1 MSQVVRSNLVLNSAV
16 VLAGLTFAACTPQE
30 NSKQSA
36 PADNTTTKAAAQP
49 SSTASSVSEAAPA
62 PAATAS
68 ASASATAE
76 VDEGPPVCQRSN
88 EKVWGSGTNKL
99 TGLTTKGFEA
109 GVAVGFA
116 FGNDPRVLVVAKDGS
131 TKMMKVK
138 QGDKAKLPDAKE
150 GIRFLMRV
158 SPSDISGSEAR
169 AFIDYRDEFKK
180 DKRRHVWCGPADS
193 DEKFLEYEGTSWL
206 DMDPKPTGEDKKKLF
221 SWKKLGGYVEL
232 RDCRTFVSRS
242 DKEVWAL
249 GSVLRGMEKPD
260 GTNEWKMVF
269 LVDFGAKDDE
279 IVLHEAPLKG
289 DPPKATAFEIPIS
302 RRIKDK
308 GWLIASRFGGSL
320 LVGMLD
326 KDRKLEGAFK
336 TYSGF
341 PTMPDIA
348 TTDEDNLV
356 LTTGIGTGKERTLK
370 ALTISKDNPE
380 LPKQYTSIKLDAKG
394 SHEDEASYSAP
405 ELTHDG
411 KGRRWLVYAE
421 GPREKA
427 HLRMT
432 PLGIDM
438 HPVGRTF
445 SITSDEVYGSE
456 ARLVALPDGKFVI
469 VYIREKEGKTELVS
483 EHLSCS
489 VMK

>member
-169 AFIDYRDEFKK
+169 AFIDYRDEF
-180 DKRRHVWCGPADS
+180 
-193 DEKFLEYEGTSWL
+193 
-206 DMDPKPTGEDKKKLF
+206 
-221 SWKKLGGYVEL
+221 
-232 RDCRTFVSRS
+232 
-242 DKEVWAL
+242 
-249 GSVLRGMEKPD
+249 
-260 GTNEWKMVF
+260 
-269 LVDFGAKDDE
+269 
-279 IVLHEAPLKG
+279 
-289 DPPKATAFEIPIS
+289 
-302 RRIKDK
+302 
-308 GWLIASRFGGSL
+308 
-320 LVGMLD
+320 
-326 KDRKLEGAFK
+326 
-336 TYSGF
+336 
-341 PTMPDIA
+341 
-348 TTDEDNLV
+348 
-356 LTTGIGTGKERTLK
+356 TGKEGR
-370 ALTISKDNPE
+370 
-380 LPKQYTSIKLDAKG
+380 KLNR
-394 SHEDEASYSAP
+394 SSS
-405 ELTHDG
+405 
-411 KGRRWLVYAE
+411 R
-421 GPREKA
+421 
-427 HLRMT
+427 
-432 PLGIDM
+432 
-438 HPVGRTF
+438 HPQ
-445 SITSDEVYGSE
+445 
-456 ARLVALPDGKFVI
+456 
-469 VYIREKEGKTELVS
+469 
-483 EHLSCS
+483 
-489 VMK
+489 